1 MSGSTATGRRRV
13 RVALF
18 ATHPIQ
24 YQVPWFQALAVRPE
38 LELKVLFGMMPDAA
52 QQGVGFGIG
61 FQWDIP
67 LQEGYQ
73 WDVLRNVARQPSL
86 GVFGG
91 CDTPGVIDNLRAWAP
106 DVVILTGWHS
116 KMLVQAWWASAR
128 LRIPRILRGE
138 SNALRH
144 RPRWKRSLHTV
155 WMRGFAEFLAI
166 GQANR
171 DFYRQAGVPPDRI
184 HDCPYFVDNERF
196 GAQADGLRGRRAE
209 LRTEWGIPRD
219 ATCFLFSGK
228 MIPKK
233 RPLDL
238 LHALQRACATGASA
252 HLLIVGDG
260 ELMAEARAMAQA
272 SHLPVTFAGF
282 LNQTEI
288 VRAYVAGDCLV
299 LPSDTGE
306 TWGLVVN
313 EAMACGLPAIVSDQ
327 VGCGPD
333 LVTDGVTGALFP
345 MGDVAALAQRMAALS
360 GDPSGLSAMGT
371 RARERV
377 HSRYSVAHAVEGAL
391 EAIDSAMTQ
400 R

>member
-1 MSGSTATGRRRV
+1 
-13 RVALF
+13 
-18 ATHPIQ
+18 
-24 YQVPWFQALAVRPE
+24 
-38 LELKVLFGMMPDAA
+38 
-52 QQGVGFGIG
+52 
-61 FQWDIP
+61 
-67 LQEGYQ
+67 
-73 WDVLRNVARQPSL
+73 
-86 GVFGG
+86 VFSG
-91 CDTPGVIDNLRAWAP
+91 CDTPGVIDSLRTWAP

-116 KMLVQAWWASAR
+116 KMLVQAWWASRR
-128 LRIPRILRGE
+128 LGIPRVLRGE

-144 RPRWKRSLHTV
+144 RPRWKRSLHAA
-155 WMRGFAEFLAI
+155 WLRGFDEFLAI

-171 DFYRQAGVPPDRI
+171 DFYRQAKVPLNRI
-184 HDCPYFVDNERF
+184 HDCPYFVDNNRF
-196 GAQADGLRGRRAE
+196 GTQADGLRGRRAE
-209 LRTEWGIPRD
+209 LRAEWGIAQD

-233 RPLDL
+233 RPVEL
-238 LHALQRACATGASA
+238 LHALQRACATGASV

-260 ELMAEARAMAQA
+260 ELMAEARAIVQAQN
-272 SHLPVTFAGF
+272 LPVTFAGF

-345 MGDVAALAQRMAALS
+345 MGDVEALAQRLIEFS
-360 GDPSGLSAMGT
+360 GDPSSLAAMGA

-377 HSRYSVAHAVEGAL
+377 HSRYSVARAVDGTVQ
-391 EAIDSAMTQ
+391 AIDSVVT
-400 R
+400 RR